1 MSSISKAKRMPDRG
15 HPPLRR
21 RSSVEPSAQTAG
33 IDVLRVSRLA
43 LLSRELDRLEEEEL
57 ARHTGTIHYQFS
69 ARGHELAEIA
79 LGCALGE
86 LHDAAAAYYRSRPLL
101 LTLGLSPADCI
112 AATLAKAGPPSD
124 GRDIG
129 VVFNRPASEG
139 PVVLPMSGGV
149 GTQFTMAAGWA
160 QAITYYRDALKAP
173 GYSRSIAVVLG
184 GDGSVAANGFWPA
197 LNIATTLSLPLLFF
211 IEDNGYALSVP
222 SHLQTPGGNIARNL
236 ASFQNLRVFDGD
248 GADPDET
255 PALVQRAVESVRGG
269 AGPAL
274 IRLTVPRL
282 CGHSGQDTQRYKSS
296 KVIASELARD
306 PLAQMRRR
314 WVPSRIAESEWKD
327 LERRVQR
334 EAQEAWKEA
343 VERTSPDVQ
352 AVTRY
357 VFFDRSPD
365 GQATKQRLD
374 ASAQGNPALPS
385 AAATGRPGSV
395 RINMVDAIRRTL
407 ETELRSNP
415 KLLVFGEDVAAKG
428 GVHTATAGLER
439 KFGTARVFDTSL
451 SEEGIIGRAVGM
463 ALAGLKP
470 VPEIQFRKYAD
481 PATEQLNDCG
491 TMRWRTANRF
501 AAPMV
506 VRMACGFSK
515 CGDPWH
521 SVCSEVTWAHAIG
534 WQVVFPSNAEDAVGL
549 LRASLRSN
557 NPTIFLEHR
566 AMLDSAWARRPYPGD
581 DYVAPL
587 GEARVLCTGSEITLI
602 SWGGMVERC
611 AAACER
617 CGASVELIDLRT
629 IVPWDRAAVLAS
641 VRKTNRCLIVH
652 EDVMTAGFGA
662 EMSAA
667 LAREAFF
674 SLDAPIERLAV
685 PDIPL
690 PYSVELMKA
699 VLPGVEEIAA
709 KIDELASE

>member
-1 MSSISKAKRMPDRG
+1 MASVSKPKRLPARGKPASNDRG
-15 HPPLRR
+15 SFEPPIRT
-21 RSSVEPSAQTAG
+21 SG
-33 IDVLRVSRLA
+33 IDVLRVARLA

-86 LHDAAAAYYRSRPLL
+86 PHDAAAAYYRSRPLL
-101 LTLGLSPADCI
+101 LTLGLSPADCL
-112 AATLAKAGPPSD
+112 AATMGKSGPPSD

-129 VVFNRPASEG
+129 VVFNLPSRKGA
-139 PVVLPMSGGV
+139 VVLPMSGGV

-160 QAITYYRDALKAP
+160 QAITYYRNTLKEP

-236 ASFQNLRVFDGD
+236 ESFQNLRIFDGD

-255 PALVQRAVESVRGG
+255 PALVQRAVESVR
-269 AGPAL
+269 AASCPAIL
-274 IRLTVPRL
+274 RLTVPRL
-282 CGHSGQDTQRYKSS
+282 CGHSGQDTQKYKSA
-296 KVIASELARD
+296 KIIASERERD
-306 PLAQMRRR
+306 PLDLIRRR
-314 WVPSRIAESEWKD
+314 WVPSRITENDWKD
-327 LERRVQR
+327 LEQRVRR
-334 EAQEAWKEA
+334 EAHEAWKEA
-343 VERTSPDVQ
+343 VARESPDVR
-352 AVTRY
+352 AVNRC
-357 VFFDRSPD
+357 VFFDSCPD
-365 GQATKQRLD
+365 GQAAIQRAGESAHENPDLPQPVAAARR
-374 ASAQGNPALPS
+374 ASA
-385 AAATGRPGSV
+385 

-407 ETELRSNP
+407 ETELRANP

-428 GVHTATAGLER
+428 GVHTATAGLEQ
-439 KFGTARVFDTSL
+439 KFGSARVFDTSL

-501 AAPMV
+501 AAPII

-521 SVCSEVTWAHAIG
+521 SVCSEVTWAHAVG
-534 WQVVFPSNAEDAVGL
+534 WQVVFPSNAEDATGL
-549 LRASLRSN
+549 LRTSLRSK

-581 DYVAPL
+581 RYVVPL
-587 GEARVLCTGSEITLI
+587 GEARVLRAGTDLTLI

-617 CGASVELIDLRT
+617 CNASVELLDLRT
-629 IVPWDRAAVLAS
+629 IAPWDRAAVLAS
-641 VRKTNRCLIVH
+641 VRKTSRCLIVH
-652 EDVMTAGFGA
+652 EDAVTAGFGA
-662 EMSAA
+662 EISAV

-685 PDIPL
+685 PDVPL

-699 VLPGVEEIAA
+699 ILPGVEEIAA
-709 KIDELASE
+709 KIDELASV